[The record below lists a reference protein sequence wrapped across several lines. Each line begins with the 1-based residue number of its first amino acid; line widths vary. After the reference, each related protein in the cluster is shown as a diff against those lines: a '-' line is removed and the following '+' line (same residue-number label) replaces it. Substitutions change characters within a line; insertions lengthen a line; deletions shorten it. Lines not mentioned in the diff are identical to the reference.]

1 MRAWNGGARLAAAAA
16 DLDEDGAARLL
27 LDLGVDGAV
36 LDAQHVEHA
45 EDVVDHLPEV
55 RLALP
60 ARNQGT
66 PTHSAAAASSESG
79 GARSSGLWRRLTSIG
94 SSCIPK

>member
-1 MRAWNGGARLAAAAA
+1 MRAWNGGARLAAAAAA

-66 PTHSAAAASSESG
+66 PTHSAAASQCASG
-79 GARSSGLWRRLTSIG
+79 GRQQ
-94 SSCIPK
+94 